1 MKLRLPLLLASL
13 LMAAMATASHADEF
27 TWTSTSASASWR
39 EASNWNPA
47 EAPGLNYS
55 RYDTVVFNNTLLSAA
70 TTITLSG
77 SVYLNQLVST
87 VDDRKTLTLTG
98 SGTRIYFGKE
108 TPGMSLNGNMTLNL
122 NVPVSTDQDFT
133 IISKRSNVIFNG
145 TYSNLYHNLNVDA
158 DAGTRVEMRGEAS
171 YINTLTKDSAGT
183 LVLAADNRYIQQVH
197 VREGALHLGSDK
209 SLGGAVL
216 VLGDNQLRNQ
226 VVSLQALTKDLVLTN
241 DFSWLNTNL
250 NITGQ
255 HAITFAPRN
264 QVTIDLNGDRSIDTE
279 LNTSLVF
286 GATVATAGTGG
297 FTKSGLGR
305 FEIQGTGHM
314 FSSFSIRDGVVA
326 VTARGA
332 DYVLGGPAENGE
344 ALPLGVGTL
353 SIIGENSRLELSPDT
368 GTAVYVRGG
377 ISLDRGGVVELVNR
391 ASVHLEEGAEL
402 DGGTAGSTPTLFI
415 LRGDV
420 YFDGGTASHL
430 PNVQF
435 GSAATLYGSGLQGS
449 FGELTF
455 GFQELSGDSVTLDS
469 SLGGLLAR
477 KAVISDHSRLVLGA
491 DSQMGGEPALVL
503 GKTSTLDTRG
513 FSSSFS
519 DLSWT
524 SSTVWGDRSTIVLSN
539 GAATGGGILHVT
551 GNSLSGGA
559 GHLMLEGWQD
569 GHDQILFNH
578 DVSGESWFSRVH
590 FLGYNDEMG
599 MEVTARGDAF
609 ELRPVSVNTGGI
621 YTWTGQAYLGE
632 GISKS
637 TNTNALF
644 GGNWDANRAP
654 SGAGAEMVFANLD
667 PHLRGKGIKLNSPSG
682 QFVVGKMTIAD
693 DVTGPFSLSGNDVL
707 VFDNGGSRAELYM
720 GSQNNTYSISN
731 KILIGEHGLKFIGR
745 NGKMQIFGAL
755 QGNGDLVITGESG
768 VLELRKKDNTDY
780 HGNVILESGTLMMT
794 DNGVLGTG
802 SLIING
808 GALGRNGNSAE
819 LRNQLVINND
829 FRLAEG
835 MVAFRASGDAA
846 RDAVNLSRIF
856 TISGSG
862 SLYFREGRDLRG
874 EGGLV
879 LGPPTGGVVS
889 IYNFSSN
896 SDFSGGL
903 TLNGNT
909 LYTADATGTDGQGL
923 NYMVFGERQQDANY
937 AGTGNITFAGSG
949 NFYIRGGEQTI
960 MDFRNGVTISANPG
974 SGGTLWLQ
982 GKSQEIRLTDV
993 NFGGGLTINS
1003 YGRQILKIG
1012 QVGFLNSGSSTLIL
1026 SMDRHDS
1033 GSVEGDVHIRSL
1045 DGGETSLEGL
1055 SRLMVNGVGYTATLE
1070 NTISR
1075 VTASKVSLSSG
1086 RLALTRDNQIRGL
1099 RAGEYATLDLYGGS
1113 IISSQGVS
1121 NAFSILTVNGATT
1134 MELGNGGELT
1144 FNKIGYWGTSS
1155 GLPYLVNIENT
1166 SGTWNTPDSPNV
1178 SSEHVWFL
1186 TANALTTDQLN
1197 QVAFTGYTRGAE
1209 LYYHEDLKK
1218 WELLPNGDAAFEWTG
1233 GGGADSRSW
1242 SFTANWFGGKVP
1254 ASRGNIAIFRDQDAD
1269 LDQKT
1274 ILLTEDITLSQIN
1287 FEGAKSTSFS
1297 IDSSSDGQREV
1308 LTWEGQGDAPAKI
1321 FMAGAMSPDLR
1332 ADMAIGPNGLLVSHS
1347 AYNQTLV
1354 LSGRIGNM
1362 ADGSS
1367 GALILEG
1374 SASRGSLNTF
1384 SLQGDNTFTGG
1395 VVQRGGRLEI
1405 THDHALGAGAYTV
1418 DGEGRFGGKDLTGYT
1433 IRTVGNDLHLKATNG
1448 NDGKSWILIGNIT
1461 FNDADASDVDG
1472 FLYGPRQ
1479 TVSADFGA
1487 ALTFGENYTVA
1498 DAAGNGPSM
1507 LEFKTTSTTSLTG
1520 VFLGQN
1526 TFSGGVAGTGGGT
1539 VTLKVGSSSIL
1550 NDPAHPEAGIK
1561 SGPLG
1566 TGTIFF
1572 GNGRYHR
1579 LGVYSPDDRTAVH
1592 YVLHN
1597 NIELGT
1603 SDELRFM
1610 GGKGSLTLDSAASL
1624 DFGSTDRLLYTG
1636 QYSAGGQ
1643 YPTMLVINS
1652 RVDASQAVV
1661 KVRGTEFV
1669 RFSNPDNVFKDF
1681 NIGVK
1686 EYDYNSVEGRVSL
1699 GADNVLGDQSI
1710 GVYAWTSATA
1720 ASQSC
1725 LQAYSGEA
1733 GQSVR
1738 TLGNLFRFNAGLIF
1752 SSQIEEGG
1760 IAGGKL
1766 LGGVVTLNLNGSGTS
1781 DLNAGLSYNQRKFTI
1796 NSTET
1801 GWNSKVF
1808 NSVIVSFSETHDLSN
1823 GGILADGNATN
1834 DKAWLAGQGGE
1845 LELLGTKTFA
1855 GFTDDGSG
1863 SRFLG
1868 TGYDPDSSHYA
1879 LVVGNYGLVT
1889 TTLGDK
1895 DMVIGAAADGSR
1907 VTPFGQGEIL
1917 LDGASGLLLVRT
1929 GSQKKNVYLEDGLF
1943 EMARGTFE
1951 ITGGGSLLLGRKG
1964 DGTAFDQTLAGR
1976 NGQAGQGLISAS
1988 GGSRIIVDSGDRD
2001 VTLRAYMGG
2010 DVTLLSGTLNLA
2022 MEKALGAV
2030 TDMTFNGGTLALN
2043 RMSQSLGTGSTLSL
2057 GSSSMSTLDFGGM
2070 AGSGNVVM
2078 EAGRLGAWDE
2088 NGTLVI
2094 KGWKGNIAGGG
2105 RSQLLLSGYGADSPK
2120 YIGNISFEGYSTG
2133 ARIVWVDGHYEILP
2147 YAATYVWTGTRGSS
2161 WDDQGDWKDG
2171 QVPNIINA
2179 SVTFG
2184 NEALDSSTVAV
2195 LTADRTVGDLKFS
2208 GTRNQHFEI
2217 KGAAGGITLVL
2228 AQTPESGF
2236 DVGIEMTGNSDALIS
2251 TNIRLDSHL
2260 KISNE
2265 EGADLEING
2274 TVFHDSDSTYRISKN
2289 GAGILTLS
2297 GNSTFSGGFVL
2308 NEGTL
2313 RINQDERLTNQSV
2326 SSGAV
2331 GTGVLTLRGGALEAW
2346 GRDRTISNEIV
2357 MSGNVAIDGTHSL
2370 LLDHRGG
2377 NSSRIDGDVVITVAS
2392 SASLIIGDGHYF
2404 SCDGN
2409 ITKGGLGLLEWR
2421 STLDNTLSRGVRLN
2435 SGTLVLSADNNYSGG
2450 TEMAGG
2456 ILAISRNSS
2465 LGSAGS
2471 AIEVLGDSTLRID
2484 RNLTGVMNNFS
2495 LSAGTALT
2503 VQTADGGSSA
2513 TDAVLAGV
2521 MSGEGMLVKT
2531 GGGSLILTG
2540 RNSFTGAAEVREGI
2554 LQAGN
2559 GGTGAGFTA
2568 DASLAEGTQFV
2579 FNHSDRMDY
2588 AGSVSGQGSLVKRG
2602 TGRLVL
2608 SGSSAFTGGSI
2619 LEGGTLTVAHDQA
2632 LGDGAL
2638 AMNDGTVLD
2647 YGQGIALGNAVSIN
2661 GSGLLNVDEGKTAVQ
2676 QGNVSGG
2683 NLEKTGAGTLVLTGE
2698 NTYSGTTSVNGG
2710 TLQVGDGGRSGS
2722 ILSMADPSLSLTVAS
2737 GAALAFNRSDDI
2749 HYQGTVEGEGS
2760 LIQRGAGTLLITS
2773 AQEYTGG
2780 STVENGTLK
2789 ITGEGVLNGSVL
2801 INGGAVFHIGS
2812 QDAPYTLANDILG
2825 EGALLIDL
2833 SEDRRP
2839 ENGGPLQFSF
2849 GSRAADLGKA
2859 FTGTV
2864 EMRNTAYVIDEQTEL
2879 FMNGDSVSHLKTAAG
2894 SVGSLQAI
2902 AQADPPLRART
2913 LQGSVNFAGGEMNWT
2928 LDADNEASAWLK
2940 AGSIALTGNTDF
2952 NLNLSEHAVY
2962 DGGRLSFFDGTG
2974 TVLLAESGTAVTG
2987 TGLWTLSG
2995 VRLGG
3000 KDQMDLQAVRQ
3011 GIVQGGAEIA
3021 RGVTS
3026 WTAGTE
3032 DGTRLVAYRELS
3044 RVEIYDG
3051 RTLSVVLNA
3060 DDASH
3065 ELDVALTDYTGES
3078 LLADGNNPGHAD
3090 RVGSGHVSFRDAA
3103 GDRGILL
3110 SGMNSYTGTTTIET
3124 GTRLALGSDSALGG
3138 AGRHTSL
3145 LIADSGNAVLDLNGH
3160 TAYAGGV
3167 RVGHGGSIFLGT
3179 GNGGEGA
3186 LTIGANTADGAPSV
3200 TGGGSIAGDGALAG
3214 TGALYLN
3221 LGTLTISGANDSVQ
3235 AETSVGRDATLLLT
3249 HANALG
3255 KGSTAGTI
3263 AVEGLLQINADGTFD
3278 NMVAGSAAGTWEKL
3292 GTGRLVSGRDHTFA
3306 GTVSVADGTLALLG
3320 GNHFFRQVN
3329 LQDGAVLELGQD
3341 ASAGKALIS
3350 MEGRSGTIRAL
3361 NDLQWSNAISLGQ
3374 EQGILDTNGYTVTAG
3389 GTISGQ
3395 GALTITGDGTLN
3407 IRRENTYAGGTV
3419 ITSGGALRRA
3429 SGTRVV
3435 LGEGGERGLGAGL
3448 VTLAGGS
3455 LLELAFSDKTFY
3467 NSLAGDTA
3475 ETVLVSGRGV
3485 TLDTDNSAFAGTWEI
3500 TGAALASGT
3509 LRDGASPEHV
3519 LNNLGTGS
3527 SIFLNGGSLT
3537 LSGTNAEDADLLFAN
3552 KLSGSGVLH
3561 AVLGT
3566 QDSRFSFDTDHVL
3579 ASGNSFTGTLDMKN
3593 GTYVFSTAD
3602 ASGRGVLQHGT
3613 LELSSSGVGRG
3624 SAVIDGNYRIGGLT
3638 MNGGVLQVG
3647 ADAKG
3652 APAGTL
3658 TVDDLNVDGGGTVA
3672 MHIPQSIHITEAKGT
3687 LFDDNHDAAA
3697 YQHQLV
3703 RAEGTALPVHGAQ
3716 LSFTN
3721 EDGSVTG
3728 NPGIRQYVQ
3737 LTDSGSREV
3746 AEAVYDYI
3754 MTVKTDVA
3762 PNSGENGIYLGYGL
3776 SRINSYTEGTLYQLA
3791 NTAES
3796 SKMMGAQLT
3805 STARGEE
3812 AGAPSVGGGFEFHA
3826 FDDGEHGIIIA
3837 NAANNYTGKTL
3848 VSSGKVTYGAN
3859 NAFGNTSEL
3868 ELAAGTKVD
3877 MNGKTQTGDS
3887 HFIGRL
3893 TMTGAGAEL
3902 LMNGGQLEV
3911 RGSAALSGSTV
3922 DLGNASGRLVL
3933 TGGAVLDNDAL
3944 MNLQGGQA
3952 TLGGTATVDHGSS
3965 ILLEGGTL
3973 SIQGETSIANG
3984 SFLHLGE
3991 TDGGSLTLLGGGSL
4005 EGENALAGRGRITL
4019 GGDGTTTLV
4028 RGANGQLN
4036 AAVDIQAGNAA
4047 RLTDFKG
4054 LGTGTVRL
4062 DGELSITDAA
4072 SGDLSN
4078 TVTFGS
4084 EPGGVLNLVNSRGTQ
4099 SGTLQGESAAIRL
4112 TNSEWTLAGDNSQL
4126 GASSSFTI
4134 DASSRLTAAGS
4145 GTLGQAAVG
4154 IGGVLE
4160 LDASEGTEWLLSNR
4174 LSDDGTDAGE
4184 LIKKGGGT
4192 VVLNAENGRTGST
4205 SIEAGEIRLEH
4216 VLGAG
4221 TGQIA
4226 VETASGVL
4234 TLGEKATGEF
4244 VNRLVDNGTVNV
4256 AGSSLV
4262 LSGDISGTGKV
4273 NVLSGADVLLSG
4285 DNSGFDGENGAQ
4297 WNVEAGAAVSITRA
4311 ANLGESADVL
4321 LNGAL
4326 TLHSDIPAE
4335 GDVYIWHN
4343 ALAGS
4348 GNLAINL
4355 SSEAEE
4361 FAFGKSH
4368 AADTGRN
4375 FTGTVTLGTAT
4386 FRLDGPDSG
4395 NVQALARATLELAD
4409 GSHAVVVQGSGQ
4421 NALGGLALRGGEL
4434 DFSCVQHTGGHPGL
4448 SADHVS
4454 LVASN
4459 GTLTAAGGRVKVN
4472 AGLLTGIDTTVDTM
4486 ANLLTH
4492 EDPSMAFDPDGRQL
4506 AAIKLVE
4513 TAAGHAQGGT
4523 ASLEVVDSDSGSA
4536 MPMDATEQTVSLR
4549 HGDEVVATG
4558 HYNYGISLGAERDG
4572 LYVGYILTQVDIQDG
4587 KTLVLDNENATGAAA
4602 DLSAHL
4608 AGAGHLTVH
4617 ASGNI
4622 NKVISLSH
4630 SGNTFT
4636 GITTVT
4642 DGTTLRAETATDHI
4656 IGESRQLVLGNGS
4669 TFDMNGTNQNVNS
4682 LTGAGQVLFNGEGTL
4697 RLRNAADAD
4706 STYRGD
4712 LLGAGT
4718 MVKTGAGELTLQG
4731 GRILH
4736 EQGTTV
4742 EEGVLTMNGAS
4753 AHANKPLV
4761 TIKGD
4766 SRVNID
4772 GGNIGSSGET
4782 LFTADEATGELNV
4795 RNMTGYTVGRDGQRL
4810 LDARGSGSLKAVF
4823 SNVQDVRGDVHAAPE
4838 SAVSMRLADGTT
4850 LTGMI
4855 DPASLAVDGAS
4866 TWNMTADS
4874 TLTNLRNSGII
4885 DFMDS
4890 GADGFKTLTVTG
4902 NMDNDGDIPGSFR
4915 MNVSL
4920 AAMKTDMIKVGGS
4933 VSGSYHIIIKR
4944 DALTDLT
4951 DARTFS
4957 LKLVDV
4963 DGTNTGTADGETSF
4977 HGSTDVRMRKAVVQ
4991 AGDAEGNHKEDW
5003 FLVYDYS
5010 KDPSGEVNDTGKS
5023 ILGISD
5029 ISLLWFTQTD
5039 TLTRR
5044 MGELRMNGPLSG
5056 KWVDNFWI
5064 RSYGSRYNVGSGATG
5079 SSYRDYVYGSDIGVD
5094 RGWQLDP
5101 HNRLYTGLFAGYGG
5115 ARKDFRAPGAKGDT
5129 DSFYFGGYGTWINR
5143 HGYYVDLVIKA
5154 QHLYQDFRAYDESFN
5169 RTSGNYT
5176 QWAVGS
5182 SIEAGKMFKFRNDWF
5197 IEPQLQL
5204 NYFHGEGAAYCT
5216 TGANP
5221 FQARLSGTD
5230 VLNFRYGVNVGRTF
5244 SVGEHGVLQPYLT
5257 AEGIHQTSSGGRVH
5271 TGDGQWRPN
5280 MDGSVFRCGA
5290 GLIWQMDAR
5299 NQLHSS
5305 YDAAFGKKY
5314 TMPWGLNLGY
5324 RYQF

>member
-13 LMAAMATASHADEF
+13 LMAAMATVSRADEF
-27 TWTSTSASASWR
+27 TWSSTSSNASWG
-39 EASNWNPA
+39 EAANWNPA
-47 EAPGLNYS
+47 KVPGLNYS
-55 RYDTVVFNNTLLSAA
+55 QYDSVIFNNMLPSAA
-70 TTITLSG
+70 TSITLSG
-77 SVYLNQLVST
+77 SVSLSQLIST
-87 VDDRKTLTLTG
+87 VDDQKTLTLTG
-98 SGTRIYFGKE
+98 SGATIYFGQE
-108 TPGMSLNGNMTLNL
+108 NPGMSLNGNMTLNL
-122 NVPVSTDQDFT
+122 NVPVSTYQDFT
-133 IISKRSNVIFNG
+133 IVSKRSNVIFNG
-145 TYSNLYHNLNVDA
+145 TYSGLSHNLNVDA
-158 DAGTRVEMRGEAS
+158 DAGTRVEMRGEALS
-171 YINTLTKDSAGT
+171 INTLTKDGAGT

-197 VREGALHLGSDK
+197 LHEGSLHLGSDK
-209 SLGGAVL
+209 SLGGAAL
-216 VLGDNQLRNQ
+216 VLGDNDFRNQ

-255 HAITFAPRN
+255 HAITLAPRN
-264 QVTIDLNGDRSIDTE
+264 QVTIDLNGDRNIDTE

-286 GATVATAGTGG
+286 GSTVATSGTGG
-297 FTKSGLGR
+297 FIKSGLGR
-305 FEIQGTGHM
+305 FEIQGTSHA
-314 FSSFSIRDGVVA
+314 FSSFSVRDGVAA

-344 ALPLGVGTL
+344 ALPLGTGTL
-353 SIIGENSRLELSPDT
+353 SIIGENSRLELSPDA
-368 GTAVYVRGG
+368 GLAVYIRGG
-377 ISLDRGGVVELVNR
+377 VSLDRGGVFELMNR
-391 ASVHLEEGAEL
+391 ASVHLEEGTEL
-402 DGGTAGSTPTLFI
+402 DGGTAGITPTLFI

-435 GSAATLYGSGLQGS
+435 GSSATLYGSGLQGS
-449 FGELTF
+449 FGKLTF
-455 GFQELSGDSVTLDS
+455 GFQELSGDTVTLDS
-469 SLGGLLAR
+469 SLGGLFAG
-477 KAVISDHSRLVLGA
+477 KASISDRSKLILGA
-491 DSQMGGEPALVL
+491 DGQVGGEPSLSL
-503 GKTSTLDTRG
+503 GTTSTLDTRG
-513 FSSSFS
+513 FSASFS

-524 SSTVWGDRSTIVLSN
+524 SSTVWADRSTIVLSN
-539 GAATGGGILHVT
+539 GTGSGGGILHFT

-559 GHLMLEGWQD
+559 GHLVLEGWQD

-590 FLGYNDEMG
+590 FLGYNDEMAL
-599 MEVTARGDAF
+599 EVVARGDAY
-609 ELRPVSVNTGGI
+609 ELCPSSLDTEGV

-637 TNTNALF
+637 TNTNAVF

-667 PHLRGKGIKLNSPSG
+667 PYLRGKSIKLNSPSG
-682 QFVVGKMTIAD
+682 QFVVGRMTIAD
-693 DVTGPFSLSGNDVL
+693 DVTGSFSLSGNDVL
-707 VFDNGGSRAELYM
+707 VFDNNGSQAELYM
-720 GSQNNTYSISN
+720 GTQNNAYSISN
-731 KILIGEHGLKFIGR
+731 NILIGENGLKFIGK
-745 NGKMQIFGAL
+745 NGKMQVFGAL

-768 VLELRKKDNTDY
+768 ILELRKKDNTDY
-780 HGNVILESGTLMMT
+780 HGNVILESGTLMLT

-802 SLIING
+802 SLIIEG
-808 GALGRNGNSAE
+808 GALGRNGNSSE
-819 LRNQLVINND
+819 LRNRLVINND
-829 FRLAEG
+829 FRLAQG
-835 MVAFRASGDAA
+835 TVTFISSGDSA
-846 RDAVNLSRIF
+846 RDAVHLSRVL

-862 SLYFREGRDLRG
+862 SLYFKEGRDLQG

-889 IYNFSSN
+889 IYNFSN
-896 SDFSGGL
+896 NNNFSGGL
-903 TLNGNT
+903 TLHGNT
-909 LYTADATGTDGQGL
+909 LYSADATGTDGL
-923 NYMVFGERQQDANY
+923 NYMVFGERQDNANY
-937 AGTGNITFAGSG
+937 AGTGDITFASSG

-960 MDFRNGVTISANPG
+960 VDFRNGVTVSGN
-974 SGGTLWLQ
+974 GGTVWLQ
-982 GKSQEIRLTDV
+982 GKSQEVRLSDV
-993 NFGGGLTINS
+993 NFGGSMTINS
-1003 YGRQILKIG
+1003 YGRQVLKIG
-1012 QVGFLNSGSSTLIL
+1012 QVDFLNSGSSTLIL

-1033 GSVEGDVHIRSL
+1033 GSVAGNVSVRSLNGGEVSL
-1045 DGGETSLEGL
+1045 DGLL
-1055 SRLMVNGVGYTATLE
+1055 RLMINGIGYTSTLE
-1070 NTISR
+1070 DSINHVS
-1075 VTASKVSLSSG
+1075 ASNVRLSSG
-1086 RLALTRDNQIRGL
+1086 RLALTRSNQIQGL

-1121 NAFSILTVNGATT
+1121 NTFSTLTINGAAT
-1134 MELGNGGELT
+1134 MELGSGGELT
-1144 FNKIGYWGTSS
+1144 FSKVGSWGTSS
-1155 GLPYLVNIENT
+1155 GLPYLLNIENT
-1166 SGTWNTPDSPNV
+1166 SGTWNTPGSPDV

-1186 TANALTTDQLN
+1186 TANALTADQLN

-1233 GGGADSRSW
+1233 GGGTDSRSW
-1242 SFTANWFGGKVP
+1242 SLTANWFGGKVP
-1254 ASRGNIAIFRDQDAD
+1254 VARGNIAIFRDQDAD

-1274 ILLTEDITLSQIN
+1274 ILLTDDVTLSQIN
-1287 FEGAKSTSFS
+1287 FEGAKSTNFS
-1297 IDSSSDGQREV
+1297 IDSSSDSQREV
-1308 LTWEGQGDAPAKI
+1308 LTWEGLGNAPAKI
-1321 FMAGAMSPDLR
+1321 FMTGAMSPDIR
-1332 ADMAIGPNGLLVSHS
+1332 ADMVIGSNGLLVSHS

-1354 LSGRIGNM
+1354 LSGRIGNT

-1374 SASRGSLNTF
+1374 SASKGSLNTI

-1395 VVQRGGRLEI
+1395 VIQRGGRLEI
-1405 THDHALGAGAYTV
+1405 THDHALGTGSYTV
-1418 DGEGRFGGKDLTGYT
+1418 DGEGRFGGKDLVGNTT
-1433 IRTVGNDLHLKATNG
+1433 RTVGNDLHLKATNG
-1448 NDGKSWILIGNIT
+1448 DDGKSWILIGNIT

-1487 ALTFGENYTVA
+1487 TLTFGENYTVA
-1498 DAAGNGPSM
+1498 DADGNVPSM

-1526 TFSGGVAGTGGGT
+1526 TFSGGITGTGGGT

-1572 GNGRYHR
+1572 GNGRYHS
-1579 LGVYSPDDRTAVH
+1579 LGVYSPDATTAVH

-1597 NIELGT
+1597 DIELGT
-1603 SDELRFM
+1603 SEDLRFM
-1610 GGKGSLTLDSAASL
+1610 GGKGSLTLDSVHSL
-1624 DFGSTDRLLYTG
+1624 DFGSTDRTLYTG
-1636 QYSAGGQ
+1636 QYYAGGQ
-1643 YPTMLVINS
+1643 TPTMLIINS
-1652 RVDASQAVV
+1652 RVDASQAAVA
-1661 KVRGTEFV
+1661 VRGTEFV

-1681 NIGVK
+1681 SIGVK
-1686 EYDYNSVEGRVSL
+1686 EYDYNSLEGRVSL
-1699 GADNVLGDQSI
+1699 GADNVLGDQAI

-1720 ASQSC
+1720 ASQSY
-1725 LQAYSGEA
+1725 LEAYSGEA
-1733 GQSVR
+1733 GRSVR
-1738 TLGNLFRFNAGLIF
+1738 TLGNLFRFHAGLIF
-1752 SSQIEEGG
+1752 SSLVEEGG
-1760 IAGGKL
+1760 LPGGTQP
-1766 LGGVVTLNLNGSGTS
+1766 GGTVTLNLNGTGAS
-1781 DLNAGLSYNQRKFTI
+1781 DLNDGLSYNQRKFTV

-1801 GWNSKVF
+1801 GWNSRIY
-1808 NSVIVSFSETHDLSN
+1808 NSVIVSFAETHDLTN

-1834 DKAWLAGQGGE
+1834 YKAWQDGRGGE
-1845 LELLGTKTFA
+1845 LELLGTKTFS
-1855 GFTDDGSG
+1855 GYTDDGHG

-1879 LVVGNYGLVT
+1879 LVIGNYGLVT

-1895 DMVIGAAADGSR
+1895 DMVIGAMADDNR
-1907 VTPFGQGEIL
+1907 ITPFGQGEIL
-1917 LDGASGLLLVRT
+1917 LDGLNGLLLVRT
-1929 GSQKKNVYLEDGLF
+1929 GDQKKNVYLEDGLF
-1943 EMARGTFE
+1943 EMARGTFDV
-1951 ITGGGSLLLGRKG
+1951 TGGGSLLLGRKG

-1976 NGQAGQGLISAS
+1976 NGQAGQGMISAS
-1988 GGSRIIVDSGDRD
+1988 GGSRIVVDAGDRN

-2010 DVTLLSGTLNLA
+2010 DVTLLSGTLDLA
-2022 MEKALGAV
+2022 LEKALGSV

-2057 GSSSMSTLDFGGM
+2057 GSSSMSTLDFGGT
-2070 AGSGNVVM
+2070 AASGNVVM
-2078 EAGRLGAWDE
+2078 EAGRLGDWDE
-2088 NGTLVI
+2088 NGTLII

-2105 RSQLLLSGYGADSPK
+2105 RSQLLLTGYGADSPK

-2147 YAATYVWTGTRGSS
+2147 YAATYVWTGSRGSS

-2208 GTRNQHFEI
+2208 GTRNQQFEI
-2217 KGAAGGITLVL
+2217 RGSAGGITLVL

-2236 DVGIEMTGNSDALIS
+2236 DAGIEMTGNSDALIS

-2265 EGADLEING
+2265 EGADLEISG
-2274 TVFHDSDSTYRISKN
+2274 TVFHNSDSTYRISKN
-2289 GAGILTLS
+2289 GGGVLTLS

-2346 GRDRTISNEIV
+2346 RQDRTLSNEVV
-2357 MSGNVAIDGTHSL
+2357 MSGNVAIDGSHSL

-2392 SASLIIGDGHYF
+2392 SASLIIGDGHHF

-2465 LGSAGS
+2465 LGNAGS

-2484 RNLTGVMNNFS
+2484 RSLTGVMNNFS

-2503 VQTADGGSSA
+2503 VQTADSGSSA
-2513 TDAVLAGV
+2513 TDAVLAGA

-2540 RNSFTGAAEVREGI
+2540 RNSFTGGAEVREGV
-2554 LQAGN
+2554 LQLGN
-2559 GGTGAGFTA
+2559 GGAGAGFSA
-2568 DASLAEGTQFV
+2568 DASLAAGTQFV

-2588 AGSVSGQGSLVKRG
+2588 AGSVSGRGTLVKRG

-2632 LGDGAL
+2632 LGDGVL
-2638 AMNDGTVLD
+2638 TMNDGTVLD
-2647 YGQGIALGNAVSIN
+2647 YGQGIVLGNAVSIN

-2676 QGNVSGG
+2676 QGIISGG
-2683 NLEKTGAGTLVLTGE
+2683 DVEKTGAGTLVLAGE
-2698 NTYSGTTSVNGG
+2698 NTYRGATSVQGG
-2710 TLQVGDGGRSGS
+2710 TLQLGDGGRTGS

-2749 HYQGTVEGEGS
+2749 HYQGTVEGEGR
-2760 LIQRGAGTLLITS
+2760 LIQRGDGTLLVTG
-2773 AQEYTGG
+2773 AQGYTGG
-2780 STVENGTLK
+2780 SVVENGILK
-2789 ITGEGVLNGSVL
+2789 ITGEGALNGSVL

-2812 QDAPYTLANDILG
+2812 QDAPYTLVNDILG
-2825 EGALLIDL
+2825 EGTLVIDL
-2833 SEDRRP
+2833 SENRRK

-2849 GSRAADLGKA
+2849 GSRAADLGKD

-2894 SVGSLQAI
+2894 SVGSLQAVTREEP
-2902 AQADPPLRART
+2902 ALRART
-2913 LQGSVNFAGGEMNWT
+2913 VQGTVNFSGGEMNWA
-2928 LDADNEASAWLK
+2928 LDADNEAAAWLK
-2940 AGSIALTGNTDF
+2940 AGSITLTENTDF

-2987 TGLWTLSG
+2987 GDLWTLSG

-3000 KDQMDLQAVRQ
+3000 KAQTNLQAVRQ
-3011 GIVQGGAEIA
+3011 GIVQGGAEVA

-3026 WTAGTE
+3026 WSAGTE

-3044 RVEIYDG
+3044 RVEIYNG
-3051 RTLSVVLNA
+3051 STLSVVLDT
-3060 DDASH
+3060 DDISR
-3065 ELDVALTDYTGES
+3065 ELDVALGDYTLES
-3078 LLADGNNPGHAD
+3078 LLADGNDPALEN
-3090 RVGSGHVSFRDAA
+3090 RTGSGHVSFRDAV

-3110 SGMNSYTGTTTIET
+3110 SGTNSYTGTTTIED
-3124 GTRLALGSDSALGG
+3124 GTRLVLGSDSALGG

-3145 LIADSGNAVLDLNGH
+3145 LIADSENAVLDLNGH
-3160 TAYAGGV
+3160 AAYTGGV
-3167 RVGHGGSIFLGT
+3167 SVGHGGGIFLGT
-3179 GNGGEGA
+3179 GNGGEGV
-3186 LTIGANTADGAPSV
+3186 LTIGANTEDGAPSV
-3200 TGGGSIAGDGALAG
+3200 AGGGTISGDGALAG
-3214 TGALYLN
+3214 AGSLHLN
-3221 LGTLTISGANDSVQ
+3221 LGMLTISGANNSVQ
-3235 AETSVGRDATLLLT
+3235 AETEVGRDATLLLI

-3255 KGSTAGTI
+3255 KGDSAGSI
-3263 AVEGLLQINADGTFD
+3263 AVEGLLQINADGTLD

-3320 GNHFFRQVN
+3320 SNHFFRQVN
-3329 LQDGAVLELGQD
+3329 LQDGAVLELGQS
-3341 ASAGKALIS
+3341 ASAGNALIS

-3374 EQGILDTNGYTVTAG
+3374 ERGILDTNGCAVTAG

-3395 GALTITGDGTLN
+3395 GILAVTGGGTLN
-3407 IRRENTYAGGTV
+3407 IHSQNTYAGGTV
-3419 ITSGGALRRA
+3419 ITGGGALRRA

-3435 LGEGGERGLGAGL
+3435 LGEGGDRGLGSGL
-3448 VTLAGGS
+3448 VTLADGS
-3455 LLELAFSDKTFY
+3455 LLELAFSDKTFF
-3467 NSLAGDTA
+3467 NRLAGTAA

-3485 TLDTDNSAFAGTWEI
+3485 TLDADNSAFAGTWEI
-3500 TGAALASGT
+3500 TGGALASGT
-3509 LRDGASPEHV
+3509 LRNAASPDHV

-3527 SIFLNGGSLT
+3527 SIFLNGGELT
-3537 LSGTNAEDADLLFAN
+3537 LSGTNAEDEDLLFAN
-3552 KLSGSGVLH
+3552 KLYGNGILH

-3566 QDSRFSFDTDHVL
+3566 QDSRFSFDTDRGP
-3579 ASGNSFTGTLDMKN
+3579 AENSFTGTLDMKN
-3593 GTYVFSTAD
+3593 GTYAFSTAD
-3602 ASGRGVLQHGT
+3602 ASGQGVLQHGT
-3613 LELSSSGVGRG
+3613 LELSTSGSGRG
-3624 SAVIDGNYRIGGLT
+3624 STVIDGNYRIGGLT
-3638 MNGGVLQVG
+3638 MNGGVLKVG
-3647 ADAKG
+3647 TDAKG
-3652 APAGTL
+3652 APAGML

-3672 MHIPQSIHITEAKGT
+3672 MRIPQSIHVTDAKGT
-3687 LFDDNHDAAA
+3687 LFDDNHDAEA
-3697 YQHQLV
+3697 YQQQVV

-3754 MTVKTDVA
+3754 MTVKTDA
-3762 PNSGENGIYLGYGL
+3762 TPDSGENGIYLGYGL
-3776 SRINSYTEGTLYQLA
+3776 SRINSYTAGTLYQLA

-3796 SKMMGAQLT
+3796 SNVMGAQLT

-3887 HFIGRL
+3887 HFIGGL

-3933 TGGAVLDNDAL
+3933 TGAAVLDNDAL

-3952 TLGGTATVDHGSS
+3952 TVGGTATVDHGSG
-3965 ILLEGGTL
+3965 ILLEGGAL
-3973 SIQGETSIANG
+3973 AIAGEMTVANG
-3984 SFLHLGE
+3984 SFLHLGG
-3991 TDGGSLTLLGGGSL
+3991 TAGGSLTLLGGGSL
-4005 EGENALAGRGRITL
+4005 EGENVLAGQGRITL
-4019 GGDGTTTLV
+4019 GGDGTTTVV

-4054 LGTGTVRL
+4054 LGTGAIRL
-4062 DGELSITDAA
+4062 DGELSITAAA

-4084 EPGGVLNLVNSRGTQ
+4084 EPGGILNLVNSRGTQ
-4099 SGTLQGESAAIRL
+4099 SGTLQGERAAIRL
-4112 TNSEWTLAGDNSQL
+4112 TNSEWTLAGDNSRL
-4126 GASSSFTI
+4126 GTGSSFTI

-4145 GTLGQAAVG
+4145 GTLGQATVS

-4160 LDASEGTEWLLSNR
+4160 LDATEGAEWNLSNR
-4174 LSDDGTDAGE
+4174 LTDNGTDAGE
-4184 LIKKGGGT
+4184 LVKKGEGT
-4192 VVLNAENGRTGST
+4192 VVLNVENNRTGST

-4216 VLGAG
+4216 VRGAG
-4221 TGQIA
+4221 TGQISM
-4226 VETASGVL
+4226 ETASGVL

-4244 VNRLVDNGTVNV
+4244 VNRIANGGTVNV
-4256 AGSSLV
+4256 AGSSLI
-4262 LSGDISGTGKV
+4262 LSGDISGTGRV

-4285 DNSGFDGENGAQ
+4285 DNSGFDGENGAL

-4311 ANLGESADVL
+4311 ANLGVSAGVV
-4321 LNGAL
+4321 LNGTL
-4326 TLHSDIPAE
+4326 TLHSAVPAE
-4335 GDVYIWHN
+4335 GNVYLWHN

-4348 GNLAINL
+4348 GNLAVNL

-4361 FAFGKSH
+4361 FVFGESH

-4375 FTGTVTLGTAT
+4375 FTGTVTMGTAT
-4386 FRLDGPDSG
+4386 FKLDGQDSS
-4395 NVQALARATLELAD
+4395 NVQSLAGATLELAA
-4409 GSHAVVVQGSGQ
+4409 GSHAVVGQGRGQ

-4434 DFSCVQHTGGHPGL
+4434 DFSCVQHTGAHPGL
-4448 SADHVS
+4448 SADHIS
-4454 LVASN
+4454 LVPSN
-4459 GTLTAAGGRVKVN
+4459 GTLTVAGGTVKVD
-4472 AGLLTGIDTTVDTM
+4472 ACLLTGIDTTVPTT

-4492 EDPSMAFDPDGRQL
+4492 EDPSMAFDPDGREL
-4506 AAIKLVE
+4506 APVKLVE
-4513 TAAGHAQGGT
+4513 TAAGHAQGGS
-4523 ASLEVVDSDSGSA
+4523 ASLEVVDSDSGA
-4536 MPMDATEQTVSLR
+4536 VMPMDATEQMVSVR

-4558 HYNYGISLGAERDG
+4558 HYNYGISLGADRDG

-4587 KTLVLDNENATGAAA
+4587 KTLVLDNEDATGAAA
-4602 DLSAHL
+4602 DLSAHI
-4608 AGAGHLTVH
+4608 AGTGHLTVH
-4617 ASGNI
+4617 ASGN
-4622 NKVISLSH
+4622 NHKVVSLSH

-4656 IGESRQLVLGNGS
+4656 IGESRQLVLGHGS

-4682 LTGAGQVLFNGEGTL
+4682 LTGGEQVLFNGEGTL

-4712 LLGAGT
+4712 LLGAGI

-4782 LFTADEATGELNV
+4782 LFSAEEATGELHV
-4795 RNMTGYTVGRDGQRL
+4795 RNMTGYTVGRDGQLL
-4810 LDARGSGSLKAVF
+4810 LDARGNGSLNAVF
-4823 SNVQDVRGDVHAAPE
+4823 SNVKDVRGDVHAAPE
-4838 SAVSMRLADGTT
+4838 SAVSMRLADGTA

-4855 DPASLAVDGAS
+4855 DPASLAVDGTS

-4874 TLTNLRNSGII
+4874 TLTNLRNSGVI
-4885 DFMDS
+4885 DFMD
-4890 GADGFKTLTVTG
+4890 GDGFKTLTITG

-4920 AAMKTDMIKVGGS
+4920 ASMKTDMIKVGGS

-4963 DGTNTGTADGETSF
+4963 DGTNTGTADGEASF

-5010 KDPSGEVNDTGKS
+5010 KDPSGDVNDTGKS

-5044 MGELRMNGPLSG
+5044 MGDLRMNGPLSG
-5056 KWVDNFWI
+5056 NWVDNFWI

-5143 HGYYVDLVIKA
+5143 HGYYVDLVVKA
-5154 QHLYQDFRAYDESFN
+5154 QHLYHDFRAYDESFN
-5169 RTSGNYT
+5169 RTSGDYT
-5176 QWAVGS
+5176 QWAAGS
-5182 SIEAGKMFKFRNDWF
+5182 SIEVGKMFRFKNDWF

-5204 NYFHGEGAAYCT
+5204 NYFHGEGAGYCT

-5221 FQARLSGTD
+5221 FQTSLSGTD
-5230 VLNFRYGVNVGRTF
+5230 VLNFRYGVNLGRTF
-5244 SVGEHGVLQPYLT
+5244 SVGEHGVLQPYVT
-5257 AEGIHQTSSGGRVH
+5257 AEGIQQTSSGGRIN

-5290 GLIWQMDAR
+5290 GVIWQMDAR
-5299 NQLHSS
+5299 NQLHFS

-5314 TMPWGLNLGY
+5314 TMPWGINLGY

>member
-1 MKLRLPLLLASL
+1 MKLRLPLFLASL
-13 LMAAMATASHADEF
+13 LMAAMAADSHADEF
-27 TWTSTSASASWR
+27 IWTSSSSSASWR
-39 EASNWNPA
+39 EAANWNPA

-55 RYDTVVFNNTLLSAA
+55 RYDSVVFNNSLPSSA

-77 SVYLNQLVST
+77 SIYLNRLIST
-87 VDDRKTLTLTG
+87 ADDQKTLTLTG
-98 SGTRIYFGKE
+98 SGAKVYFGAE
-108 TPGMSLNGNMTLNL
+108 NMGMSLNGNMTLNL
-122 NVPVSTDQDFT
+122 NIPVSTNQDFT
-133 IISKRSNVIFNG
+133 IVSKRSNVIFNG
-145 TYSNLYHNLNVDA
+145 TYSNLYHDLNVDV

-171 YINTLTKDSAGT
+171 YINTLAKDGAGT
-183 LVLAADNRYIQQVH
+183 LVLAADNRYIQQIH
-197 VREGALHLGSDK
+197 VREGALQLGSDN
-209 SLGGAVL
+209 SLGGALL
-216 VLGDNQLRNQ
+216 VLGGNELRDQ
-226 VVSLQALTKDLVLTN
+226 VISLQSLTRDIVLTN

-255 HAITFAPRN
+255 HSITLAPRN
-264 QVTIDLNGDRSIDTE
+264 PVTIELNGDRSIDTE

-286 GATVATAGTGG
+286 GATVATSGTGG

-305 FEIQGTGHM
+305 FEIQGTGHA

-326 VTARGA
+326 VTAAGT
-332 DYVLGGPAENGE
+332 DYVLGGAARNGE
-344 ALPLGVGTL
+344 GLPLGTGPISVV
-353 SIIGENSRLELSPDT
+353 GENSRLQLSPDT
-368 GTAVYVRGG
+368 GSTVYIRGQV
-377 ISLDRGGVVELVNR
+377 SLDRGGVFELMNR
-391 ASVHLEEGAEL
+391 ASVRLEEGADL
-402 DGGTAGSTPTLFI
+402 DGGTAGSIPTLFI

-420 YFDGGTASHL
+420 YFDGGTASHF
-430 PNVQF
+430 PSAQF

-449 FGELTF
+449 FDELTF
-455 GFQELSGDSVTLDS
+455 GFQELSADTVTLDS
-469 SLGGLLAR
+469 SLSDLFAR
-477 KAVISDHSRLVLGA
+477 KVAISDHSRLVLGA
-491 DSQMGGEPALVL
+491 DSQMGGEPALTL
-503 GKTSTLDTRG
+503 GKISTLDTRG

-621 YTWTGQAYLGE
+621 YTWTGRAYLGE

-637 TNTNALF
+637 TNTNPFF

-667 PHLRGKGIKLNSPSG
+667 PHLRGKGIKLNSPAG

-693 DVTGPFSLSGNDVL
+693 DVAGPFSFSGNDVL

-731 KILIGEHGLKFIGR
+731 NILIREHGLKFIGR
-745 NGKMQIFGAL
+745 NGKMQIFGFL
-755 QGNGDLVITGESG
+755 QGSGDLVITGESG
-768 VLELRKKDNTDY
+768 VLELRRKDNTDY

-794 DNGVLGTG
+794 ENGVLGTG
-802 SLIING
+802 SLTING
-808 GALGRNGNSAE
+808 GALGCSGNSAQ

-829 FRLAEG
+829 FSLAQG
-835 MVAFRASGDAA
+835 TVTFIASDDPAKN
-846 RDAVNLSRIF
+846 AVNLSRMF
-856 TISGSG
+856 TISGKG

-874 EGGLV
+874 EGGLI

-889 IYNFSSN
+889 VYNFSNN

-937 AGTGNITFAGSG
+937 AGTGGITFAGSG

-960 MDFRNGVTISANPG
+960 MDFRNGVTISANSG

-993 NFGGGLTINS
+993 NFGGGLTIHS
-1003 YGRQILKIG
+1003 YGRQMLKIG
-1012 QVGFLNSGSSTLIL
+1012 QVDFLNSGSSTLIL

-1033 GSVEGDVHIRSL
+1033 GSVEGDVHVRSL

-1086 RLALTRDNQIRGL
+1086 RLALTRDNQIQGL
-1099 RAGEYATLDLYGGS
+1099 RTGEYATLDLSGGS

-1121 NAFSILTVNGATT
+1121 NMFSTLTINGATT
-1134 MELGNGGELT
+1134 MELGAGGELT

-1178 SSEHVWFL
+1178 SSEHIWLL

-1209 LYYHEDLKK
+1209 LYYHADLKK

-1233 GGGADSRSW
+1233 GGGADSQSW
-1242 SFTANWFGGKVP
+1242 ALNANWFGGKVP
-1254 ASRGNIAIFRDQDAD
+1254 DARGNIAIFRDQDAE

-1297 IDSSSDGQREV
+1297 IDSSSAAQREV

-1321 FMAGAMSPDLR
+1321 FMAGAMSPDIR
-1332 ADMAIGPNGLLVSHS
+1332 ADMVIGPNGLLVNHS

-1367 GALILEG
+1367 GTLILEG
-1374 SASRGSLNTF
+1374 SASKGSLNTI
-1384 SLQGDNTFTGG
+1384 SLRGDSTFTGG
-1395 VVQRGGRLEI
+1395 VIQRGGRLEI

-1418 DGEGRFGGKDLTGYT
+1418 EGEGRFGGKDLSGYT
-1433 IRTVGNDLHLKATNG
+1433 TRTVGNDLHLKATNG
-1448 NDGKSWILIGNIT
+1448 DDGKSWILIGNIT

-1487 ALTFGENYTVA
+1487 TLTFGKNYTVA
-1498 DAAGNGPSM
+1498 DADGNVPSM

-1526 TFSGGVAGTGGGT
+1526 TFSGGVTGTGGGT

-1572 GNGRYHR
+1572 GNGRYHS

-1636 QYSAGGQ
+1636 QYYAGGQ
-1643 YPTMLVINS
+1643 YPTTLVINS
-1652 RVDASQAVV
+1652 RVDASQAAVE
-1661 KVRGTEFV
+1661 VRGTEFI

-1686 EYDYNSVEGRVSL
+1686 EYDYNRLEGRVSL

-1710 GVYAWTSATA
+1710 GIYAWTSATE

-1752 SSQIEEGG
+1752 SSLIEEGG
-1760 IAGGKL
+1760 VAGGKL
-1766 LGGVVTLNLNGSGTS
+1766 LGGVVTLNLNGAGTS
-1781 DLNAGLSYNQRKFTI
+1781 DLNAGLSYHQRKFTV

-1801 GWNSKVF
+1801 DWNSKVY

-1834 DKAWLAGQGGE
+1834 YKAWPAGQGGE

-1889 TTLGDK
+1889 TTLEDK

-1907 VTPFGQGEIL
+1907 ITPFGQGEIL
-1917 LDGASGLLLVRT
+1917 LDGANGLLLVRT

-1951 ITGGGSLLLGRKG
+1951 VTGGGSLLLGRKG

-1976 NGQAGQGLISAS
+1976 NGQAGQGIISAS
-1988 GGSRIIVDSGDRD
+1988 GGSRIIIDSGDRD

-2010 DVTLLSGTLNLA
+2010 NVTLLSGTLNLA
-2022 MEKALGAV
+2022 MEKALGSV

-2105 RSQLLLSGYGADSPK
+2105 RSQLLLTGYGTDGPK

-2195 LTADRTVGDLKFS
+2195 LTADRTAGDLKFS
-2208 GTRNQHFEI
+2208 GTRNQQFEI

-2236 DVGIEMTGNSDALIS
+2236 DAGIEMTGNSDALIS

-2265 EGADLEING
+2265 EETDLEING
-2274 TVFHDSDSTYRISKN
+2274 TIFHDSDSTYRISKN
-2289 GAGILTLS
+2289 GAGTLTLS
-2297 GNSTFSGGFVL
+2297 GRSTFSGGFVL

-2313 RINQDERLTNQSV
+2313 RINQDERLTNHSV

-2331 GTGVLTLRGGALEAW
+2331 GTGTLTLQGGVLEAW
-2346 GRDRTISNEIV
+2346 QQDRTLSNEVV
-2357 MSGNVAIDGTHSL
+2357 MSGNVAIGGAHSL

-2377 NSSRIDGDVVITVAS
+2377 NSSRIAGDVAITVAA
-2392 SASLIIGDGHYF
+2392 SASLIIGDGHHF

-2435 SGTLVLSADNNYSGG
+2435 SGTLVLSANNNYSGG

-2456 ILAISRNSS
+2456 ILAISQNSS
-2465 LGSAGS
+2465 LGNADS

-2484 RNLTGVMNNFS
+2484 RSVTGVQNNFL

-2503 VQTADGGSSA
+2503 VQTADGGYSA

-2521 MSGEGMLVKT
+2521 MSGEGMLAKT

-2540 RNSFTGAAEVREGI
+2540 RNSFTGTAEVKEGI
-2554 LQAGN
+2554 LQVGN
-2559 GGTGAGFTA
+2559 GGAGAGFAA
-2568 DASLAEGTQFV
+2568 DAGLAEGTQFV

-2588 AGSVSGQGSLVKRG
+2588 AGTVSGLGILVKRG

-2608 SGSSAFTGGSI
+2608 SGSSSFTEGTR
-2619 LEGGTLTVAHDQA
+2619 LEDGTLTAANNQA
-2632 LGDGAL
+2632 LGAGAL
-2638 AMNDGTVLD
+2638 TMNEATTLD
-2647 YGQGIALGNAVSIN
+2647 YGDGITLDNAVMIH

-2676 QGNVSGG
+2676 RGAVSGG
-2683 NLEKTGAGTLVLTGE
+2683 NMEKTGTGTLVLTGE
-2698 NTYSGTTSVNGG
+2698 NAYRGTTSIQGG
-2710 TLQVGDGGRSGS
+2710 TLQLGDGGRTGS
-2722 ILSMADPSLSLTVAS
+2722 ILSMDDPSLSLTVAS
-2737 GAALAFNRSDDI
+2737 GAAVAFNRSDDI
-2749 HYQGTVEGEGS
+2749 HYQGTVEGEGR

-2773 AQEYTGG
+2773 AQEYAGG
-2780 STVENGTLK
+2780 SAVENGTLK
-2789 ITGEGVLNGSVL
+2789 ITGEGALNGPVL
-2801 INGGAVFHIGS
+2801 INRGAAFYIGN
-2812 QDAPYTLANDILG
+2812 QDAPYTLVNTIGG
-2825 EGALLIDL
+2825 EGSLIIDL
-2833 SEDRRP
+2833 SEDLRP

-2849 GSRAADLGKA
+2849 GTRAAALGEA

-2864 EMRNTAYVIDEQTEL
+2864 EMRNTAYVVDEQMEM
-2879 FMNGDSVSHLKTAAG
+2879 FMNGDNVSHLRTAAG

-2902 AQADPPLRART
+2902 AQSDPALRVRT
-2913 LQGSVNFAGGEMNWT
+2913 LQGTVDFSGGEMNWT

-2940 AGSIALTGNTDF
+2940 AGSITLTGSTDF
-2952 NLNLSEHAVY
+2952 NLNLSGNVVY
-2962 DGGRLSFFDGTG
+2962 DGGRLSFFDGTE

-2987 TGLWTLSG
+2987 AGLWTLAH
-2995 VRLGG
+2995 VRVGG
-3000 KDQMDLQAVRQ
+3000 ENQADLQAVRQ
-3011 GIVQGGAEIA
+3011 GIMQGGVETA

-3026 WTAGTE
+3026 WTAGTGN
-3032 DGTRLVAYRELS
+3032 GTRLVACRELD
-3044 RVEIYDG
+3044 RVEIYGG
-3051 RTLSVVLNA
+3051 RTLSVVLGA
-3060 DDASH
+3060 DDGSR
-3065 ELDVALTDYTGES
+3065 ELDVTLTDYTQES
-3078 LLADGNNPGHAD
+3078 LLADGNDPAQGD
-3090 RVGSGHVSFRDAA
+3090 RVGAGHVSFRDAG

-3110 SGMNSYTGTTTIET
+3110 SGTNSYTGTTTIEA
-3124 GTRLALGSDSALGG
+3124 GTRLVLGSDSALGG
-3138 AGRHTSL
+3138 AERHTSL
-3145 LIADSGNAVLDLNGH
+3145 LIADAGNAVLDLNGH
-3160 TAYAGGV
+3160 AAYAGGV
-3167 RVGHGGSIFLGT
+3167 NVGHGGSIFLGT
-3179 GNGGEGA
+3179 GNGGEGV
-3186 LTIGANTADGAPSV
+3186 LTIGANTEDGAPSV
-3200 TGGGSIAGDGALAG
+3200 AGGGSIAGDGALAG
-3214 TGALYLN
+3214 SGSLHLN

-3235 AETSVGRDATLLLT
+3235 AETSVGPDATLVLT
-3249 HANALG
+3249 RANALG
-3255 KGSTAGTI
+3255 RGDSAGTI
-3263 AVEGLLQINADGTFD
+3263 TVEGLLQVNASGTLD
-3278 NMVAGSAAGTWEKL
+3278 NMVAGSAGGTWEKL
-3292 GTGRLVSGRDHTFA
+3292 GTGRLVSERDHTFA
-3306 GTVSVADGTLALLG
+3306 GTVSIADGTLALLG
-3320 GNHFFRQVN
+3320 NNGFFRQVV
-3329 LQDGAVLELGQD
+3329 LQDGAILELGQD
-3341 ASAGKALIS
+3341 TSAGNALIS

-3374 EQGILDTNGYTVTAG
+3374 EQGIVDTNGRTVTAAG
-3389 GTISGQ
+3389 AISGQ
-3395 GALTITGDGTLN
+3395 GALTITGGGTLN

-3419 ITSGGALRRA
+3419 IMSGGTLRRA

-3455 LLELAFSDKTFY
+3455 LLELAFSDKTFF
-3467 NSLAGDTA
+3467 NRLAGTA
-3475 ETVLVSGRGV
+3475 TETVLVSGHGV
-3485 TLDTDNSAFAGTWEI
+3485 TLNADNSAFAGTWKI
-3500 TGAALASGT
+3500 TGEALAAGT
-3509 LRDGASPEHV
+3509 LQDPASAGHV

-3527 SIFLNGGSLT
+3527 FIFLNGGSLT
-3537 LSGTNAEDADLLFAN
+3537 LSGTNTEDANLLFAN
-3552 KLSGSGVLH
+3552 KLWGNGILH
-3561 AVLGT
+3561 AALGT
-3566 QDSRFSFDTDHVL
+3566 QDSRFSFDADRVL
-3579 ASGNSFTGTLDMKN
+3579 VGGTFFTGTLDMEN
-3593 GTYVFSTAD
+3593 GTYAFSAAD

-3613 LELSSSGVGRG
+3613 LQLSASGSGRG
-3624 SAVIDGNYRIGGLT
+3624 STVIDGHYRIGGLS
-3638 MNGGVLQVG
+3638 MNGGVLKVG
-3647 ADAKG
+3647 TDAKG
-3652 APAGTL
+3652 APEGML

-3672 MHIPQSIHITEAKGT
+3672 MRIPQSIHITDAQGT
-3687 LFDDNHDAAA
+3687 LFDDNHDAEA
-3697 YQHQLV
+3697 YQQQVV

-3754 MTVKTDVA
+3754 MTVKTDA
-3762 PNSGENGIYLGYGL
+3762 AQNSGENGIYLGYGL

-3796 SKMMGAQLT
+3796 SNVMGAQLT

-3812 AGAPSVGGGFEFHA
+3812 AGAPSVGGGFEFRA

-3893 TMTGAGAEL
+3893 TMTGGGGEL
-3902 LMNGGQLEV
+3902 LINGGQLEV

-3933 TGGAVLDNDAL
+3933 TGAAVLDNDAL
-3944 MNLQGGQA
+3944 LNMQGGHA
-3952 TLGGTATVDHGSS
+3952 TLGGTASLDHASS

-3973 SIQGETSIANG
+3973 SIQGETAVANG

-4005 EGENALAGRGRITL
+4005 EGENALAGRGHITL
-4019 GGDGTTTLV
+4019 GGNGTTTV
-4028 RGANGQLN
+4028 IRGANSRLS
-4036 AAVDIQAGNAA
+4036 AAIDIQAGNAA

-4078 TVTFGS
+4078 TVIFGS
-4084 EPGGVLNLVNSRGTQ
+4084 DPGGILNLVNSRGAQ
-4099 SGTLQGESAAIRL
+4099 SGTLQGENAAITL
-4112 TNSEWTLAGDNSQL
+4112 TNSEWTLEGDNSRL
-4126 GASSSFTI
+4126 GEDSSFTV
-4134 DASSRLTAAGS
+4134 DASSRLTAIGS
-4145 GTLGQAAVG
+4145 GTLGRAAVN

-4160 LDASEGTEWLLSNR
+4160 LDAPEGTEWVLSNR
-4174 LSDDGTDAGE
+4174 LSDDGTDAGQ
-4184 LIKKGGGT
+4184 LVKKGEGT
-4192 VVLNAENGRTGST
+4192 VVLNTENSRTGST
-4205 SIEAGEIRLEH
+4205 SLEAGEIRLEH
-4216 VLGAG
+4216 VLGLG
-4221 TGQIA
+4221 TGHIT

-4244 VNRLVDNGTVNV
+4244 INRLADNGTVNV
-4256 AGSSLV
+4256 AGSSLI
-4262 LSGDISGTGKV
+4262 LSGDISGTGRV
-4273 NVLSGADVLLSG
+4273 NVLTGADVLLSG
-4285 DNSGFDGENGAQ
+4285 DNSGFDGENGAV

-4311 ANLGESADVL
+4311 ANLGATADVL
-4321 LNGAL
+4321 LNGTV
-4326 TLHSDIPAE
+4326 TLHSAAPAE
-4335 GDVYIWHN
+4335 GDVYLWNN
-4343 ALAGS
+4343 ALAGT
-4348 GNLAINL
+4348 GNLVVNL
-4355 SSEAEE
+4355 ASEAEE
-4361 FAFGKSH
+4361 FTFGESH
-4368 AADTGRN
+4368 ADDTGRH
-4375 FTGTVTLGTAT
+4375 FKGTVTLGAAT
-4386 FRLDGPDSG
+4386 FHLDGPDSV
-4395 NVQALARATLELAD
+4395 NVRALAGAALELAD
-4409 GSHAVVVQGSGQ
+4409 GSHAVVVRGSGQ
-4421 NALGGLALRGGEL
+4421 NALGGLTLRGGEL

-4448 SADHVS
+4448 SGDHIS

-4459 GTLTAAGGRVKVN
+4459 GTLTVAGGTVKVN
-4472 AGLLTGIDTTVDTM
+4472 AGLLTGIDTTVDTT

-4492 EDPSMAFDPDGRQL
+4492 EDPSMAFDPDGREL
-4506 AAIKLVE
+4506 AAVKLVE
-4513 TAAGHAQGGT
+4513 TAAGHAQGGA
-4523 ASLEVVDSDSGSA
+4523 ASLEVVDSDSGSV

-4549 HGDEVVATG
+4549 NGDEVIATG
-4558 HYNYGISLGAERDG
+4558 HYNYGICLGAERDG

-4587 KTLVLDNENATGAAA
+4587 KTLVLDNEDATGAAA
-4602 DLSAHL
+4602 DLSARI
-4608 AGAGHLTVH
+4608 AGTGHLTIH
-4617 ASGNI
+4617 ASGSA

-4630 SGNTFT
+4630 SGNSFT
-4636 GITTVT
+4636 GVTTVT

-4656 IGESRQLVLGNGS
+4656 IGESRQLILGSGS
-4669 TFDMNGTNQNVNS
+4669 TFDMNGTNQNVSS
-4682 LTGAGQVLFNGEGTL
+4682 LTGAGQVLFNGEGAL

-4706 STYRGD
+4706 STYCGD

-4718 MVKTGAGELTLQG
+4718 MVKTGSGALTLQG
-4731 GRILH
+4731 GRIQH

-4742 EEGVLTMNGAS
+4742 EEGVLNMNGAS

-4761 TIKGD
+4761 AIKGN

-4782 LFTADEATGELNV
+4782 LFTAHEATGELNI

-4810 LDARGSGSLKAVF
+4810 LDAQGSGALNAVF
-4823 SNVQDVRGDVHAAPE
+4823 SNVKDVRGDVHAAQE
-4838 SAVSMRLADGTT
+4838 AAVSMRLADGTT

-4855 DPASLAVDGAS
+4855 DPAALAVDGTS

-4874 TLTNLRNSGII
+4874 ALTNLRHSGVI

-4890 GADGFKTLTVTG
+4890 GSDGFKTLTIMG
-4902 NMDNDGDIPGSFR
+4902 NMDNDGGTPGSFR

-4963 DGTNTGTADGETSF
+4963 EGTNAGTADGETSF
-4977 HGSTDVRMRKAVVQ
+4977 RGSTDVGMRKAVVQ

-5056 KWVDNFWI
+5056 NWVDNFWI
-5064 RSYGSRYNVGSGATG
+5064 RSYGSRYNVGSGASG

-5169 RTSGNYT
+5169 RTSGDYT

-5204 NYFHGEGAAYCT
+5204 NYFHGEGTAYCT

-5221 FQARLSGTD
+5221 FQTRLNGTD

-5257 AEGIHQTSSGGRVH
+5257 AEGIQQTSSGGRVS
-5271 TGDGQWRPN
+5271 TVDGQWHPN

-5299 NQLHSS
+5299 NQLHFS

-5314 TMPWGLNLGY
+5314 TMPWGINLGY

>member
-1 MKLRLPLLLASL
+1 MKLRLPLFLASL
-13 LMAAMATASHADEF
+13 LLAAMAVASRADEF
-27 TWTSTSASASWR
+27 TWTSTSSSASWR

-47 EAPGLNYS
+47 EAPGLNYA
-55 RYDTVVFNNTLLSAA
+55 RYDTVIFNNALLSAA

-77 SVYLNQLVST
+77 NVYLNQLIST
-87 VDDRKTLTLTG
+87 ADDQKTLTLTG
-98 SGTRIYFGKE
+98 SGARIYFGKE
-108 TPGMSLNGNMTLNL
+108 NPGMSLNGNMTLNL

-145 TYSNLYHNLNVDA
+145 TYTNLYHNLNVDA
-158 DAGTRVEMRGEAS
+158 DAGTRVELRGEAS
-171 YINTLTKDSAGT
+171 YINTLTKDGMGT
-183 LVLAADNRYIQQVH
+183 LVLAADNRYIQHVH
-197 VREGALHLGSDK
+197 LHEGALHLGSDK

-216 VLGDNQLRNQ
+216 VLGNNDLRNQ

-255 HAITFAPRN
+255 HAITLAPRN

-279 LNTSLVF
+279 LNTSLIF
-286 GATVATAGTGG
+286 GSTVATAGTGG

-305 FEIQGTGHM
+305 FEIQGTSHAFG
-314 FSSFSIRDGVVA
+314 SFSVRDGVAA

-344 ALPLGVGTL
+344 ALPLGTGTL

-368 GTAVYVRGG
+368 GRDVYVRGR
-377 ISLDRGGVVELVNR
+377 ISLDRGGVFELMNR

-402 DGGTAGSTPTLFI
+402 DGGTDGTTPTLFI

-420 YFDGGTASHL
+420 HIDGGIASHL

-435 GSAATLYGSGLQGS
+435 GSSATLYGSGLQGS

-469 SLGGLLAR
+469 SLGGLVAA
-477 KAVISDHSRLVLGA
+477 KASVSDHSTLMLGA
-491 DSQMGGEPALVL
+491 DGQLGGEPSLSL

-513 FSSSFS
+513 FSASFS

-524 SSTVWGDRSTIVLSN
+524 SSTVWADRSTIVLSN
-539 GAATGGGILHVT
+539 GTGSGGGILHFT

-559 GHLMLEGWQD
+559 GHLALEGWQD
-569 GHDQILFNH
+569 GHDQLLFNH

-599 MEVTARGDAF
+599 LEVAARGDAY
-609 ELRPVSVNTGGI
+609 ELRPASVNTGGV

-654 SGAGAEMVFANLD
+654 AGAGAEMVFANLD

-693 DVTGPFSLSGNDVL
+693 DVAGSFSLSGNDVL
-707 VFDNGGSRAELYM
+707 FFDNNGSQAELYV
-720 GSQNNTYSISN
+720 GTQNNTYSISN
-731 KILIGEHGLKFIGR
+731 NILIGENGLKFIGK
-745 NGKMQIFGAL
+745 NGKMQLFGAL
-755 QGNGDLVITGESG
+755 QGDGDLMITGESG
-768 VLELRKKDNTDY
+768 ILEIRKKGNTEY
-780 HGNVILESGTLMMT
+780 RGNVILESGTLMLT

-802 SLIING
+802 SLIIKG

-819 LRNQLVINND
+819 LRNQLVIQND
-829 FRLAEG
+829 FRLAQG
-835 MVAFRASGDAA
+835 MVAFTASGNSVKDVVHLD
-846 RDAVNLSRIF
+846 RVF
-856 TISGSG
+856 TISGAG
-862 SLYFREGRDLRG
+862 SLYFREGRDLQG
-874 EGGLV
+874 AGGLV

-889 IYNFSSN
+889 IYNFSGNN
-896 SDFSGGL
+896 SFSGGL

-909 LYTADATGTDGQGL
+909 LYAADATGTDGEGL
-923 NYMVFGERQQDANY
+923 NYMVFGEREQNANY
-937 AGTGNITFAGSG
+937 AGTGDITFAGSG

-960 MDFRNGVTISANPG
+960 VDFRNGVNISGN
-974 SGGTLWLQ
+974 GGTLWLQ
-982 GKSQEIRLTDV
+982 GKSQEVRLTDV
-993 NFGGGLTINS
+993 NFGGSVTINS
-1003 YGRQILKIG
+1003 YGRQVLKIG
-1012 QVGFLNSGSSTLIL
+1012 QVDFLNSGSSSLIL

-1033 GSVEGDVHIRSL
+1033 GSVEGDVSVRSLNGGEASL
-1045 DGGETSLEGL
+1045 DGLL
-1055 SRLMVNGVGYTATLE
+1055 RLMINGTGYTSTLE
-1070 NTISR
+1070 ETISH
-1075 VTASKVSLSSG
+1075 VAVSNVRLSSG
-1086 RLALTRDNQIRGL
+1086 RLALTRDNQIQGL

-1121 NAFSILTVNGATT
+1121 NTFGTLTINGAAT
-1134 MELGNGGELT
+1134 MELGSGGELT
-1144 FNKIGYWGTSS
+1144 FSKVSNWGTNG
-1155 GLPYLVNIENT
+1155 GLPYLVNIENA
-1166 SGTWNTPDSPNV
+1166 SGIWNTPDSPDV
-1178 SSEHVWFL
+1178 SSEHIWLL
-1186 TANALTTDQLN
+1186 TANALTADQLN

-1218 WELLPNGDAAFEWTG
+1218 WELIPNGDAAFEWTG

-1242 SFTANWFGGKVP
+1242 SLTANWFGGKVP
-1254 ASRGNIAIFRDQDAD
+1254 VTRGNIAIFRDQDAG

-1287 FEGAKSTSFS
+1287 FEGAKSTSFC
-1297 IDSSSDGQREV
+1297 IDSSSDGQRGV

-1321 FMAGAMSPDLR
+1321 FMAGAMSPDIR
-1332 ADMAIGPNGLLVSHS
+1332 ADMVISPGGLLVSHS

-1354 LSGRIGNM
+1354 LSGRIGNA

-1374 SASRGSLNTF
+1374 SASKGTLNTI

-1395 VVQRGGRLEI
+1395 VIQRGGRLEI
-1405 THDHALGAGAYTV
+1405 THDHALGAGSYTV

-1448 NDGKSWILIGNIT
+1448 DDGKSWILTSSIT

-1479 TVSADFGA
+1479 TVSTDAGA
-1487 ALTFGENYTVA
+1487 TLTFGENYTVA
-1498 DAAGNGPSM
+1498 DADGNVPSM

-1526 TFSGGVAGTGGGT
+1526 TFSGGLTATGIGTI
-1539 VTLKVGSSSIL
+1539 TLKVGSSSIL

-1566 TGTIFF
+1566 TGTIFL
-1572 GNGRYHR
+1572 GNGRSQS
-1579 LGVYSPDDRTAVH
+1579 LGVYSPETNTAVH

-1603 SDELRFM
+1603 SEELRFM
-1610 GGKGSLTLDSAASL
+1610 GGKGSLTLDSVNSL
-1624 DFGSTDRLLYTG
+1624 DFGTTDRTLYTG
-1636 QYSAGGQ
+1636 QYYAGGQ

-1652 RVDASQAVV
+1652 RVDASQAAVA
-1661 KVRGTEFV
+1661 VRGTEFV
-1669 RFSNPDNVFKDF
+1669 RFSNPDNVFKEF

-1686 EYDYNSVEGRVSL
+1686 EYDYNNLEGRVSV
-1699 GADNVLGDQSI
+1699 GADNALGDQAI

-1720 ASQSC
+1720 ASQSY
-1725 LQAYSGEA
+1725 LQAYSGET
-1733 GQSVR
+1733 GRSVR
-1738 TLGNLFRFNAGLIF
+1738 TLSNLFRFHAGLIF
-1752 SSQIEEGG
+1752 SSLVEEGG
-1760 IAGGKL
+1760 IAGAEQP
-1766 LGGVVTLNLNGSGTS
+1766 GGTVTLNLNGTGAS

-1801 GWNSKVF
+1801 AWNSKIY
-1808 NSVIVSFSETHDLSN
+1808 NSVIVSFAETHDLTN
-1823 GGILADGNATN
+1823 GGILADGNSTN
-1834 DKAWLAGQGGE
+1834 YKAWLAGQEGE
-1845 LELLGTKTFA
+1845 LELLGTKTFS
-1855 GFTDDGSG
+1855 GNTDDGHG

-1879 LVVGNYGLVT
+1879 LVIGNYGLVT

-1895 DMVIGAAADGSR
+1895 DMVIGATADDNR

-1917 LDGASGLLLVRT
+1917 LDGLNGLLLVRT
-1929 GSQKKNVYLEDGLF
+1929 GGQKKNVYLEDGLF

-1951 ITGGGSLLLGRKG
+1951 VTGGGSLLLGRKG
-1964 DGTAFDQTLAGR
+1964 DGTAFDQTLAGKG
-1976 NGQAGQGLISAS
+1976 GQAGQGMISAS
-1988 GGSRIIVDSGDRD
+1988 GGSRIVVDAGDRN

-2022 MEKALGAV
+2022 LEKALGSV

-2043 RMSQSLGTGSTLSL
+2043 RMSQSLGAGSTLSL
-2057 GSSSMSTLDFGGM
+2057 GSSSLSTLDFGGT
-2070 AGSGNVVM
+2070 AASGNVVM
-2078 EAGRLGAWDE
+2078 EAGHLGAWDE
-2088 NGTLVI
+2088 NGTLII

-2105 RSQLLLSGYGADSPK
+2105 RSQFLLTGYGAASPK

-2147 YAATYVWTGTRGSS
+2147 YAATYVWTGARGSS

-2208 GTRNQHFEI
+2208 GTRNQQFEI
-2217 KGAAGGITLVL
+2217 RGAAGGITLVL

-2236 DVGIEMTGNSDALIS
+2236 DAGIEMTGNSDALIS
-2251 TNIRLDSHL
+2251 TNVRLDSHL

-2289 GAGILTLS
+2289 GAGVLTLS
-2297 GNSTFSGGFVL
+2297 GNSTFSGGFLL

-2346 GRDRTISNEIV
+2346 RQDRTLSNEIA
-2357 MSGNVAIDGTHSL
+2357 MSGNVAIEGSHSL

-2377 NSSRIDGDVVITVAS
+2377 HSSRIDGDVVITVAS
-2392 SASLIIGDGHYF
+2392 SASLIIGDGHHF

-2465 LGSAGS
+2465 LGNADS

-2484 RNLTGVMNNFS
+2484 RSLTGVLNNFS

-2521 MSGEGMLVKT
+2521 MSGEGRLVKT

-2540 RNSFTGAAEVREGI
+2540 RNSFTGGAEVREGV
-2554 LQAGN
+2554 LQLGN
-2559 GGTGAGFTA
+2559 GGTGAGFA
-2568 DASLAEGTQFV
+2568 AGASLAEGTQFV

-2588 AGSVSGQGSLVKRG
+2588 AGSVSGQGTLVKRG

-2619 LEGGTLTVAHDQA
+2619 LEEGTLTVAHGQA

-2647 YGQGIALGNAVSIN
+2647 YGQGIELGNDVSIN
-2661 GSGLLNVDEGKTAVQ
+2661 GSGLLNVDEGKAAVQ
-2676 QGNVSGG
+2676 QGIISGG
-2683 NLEKTGAGTLVLTGE
+2683 DMEKTGTGTLVLTGE
-2698 NTYSGTTSVNGG
+2698 NTYRGATSVREG
-2710 TLQVGDGGRSGS
+2710 TLQVGDGGRTGS
-2722 ILSMADPSLSLTVAS
+2722 ILSMADSSLSLTVAS

-2749 HYQGTVEGEGS
+2749 HYQGTAAGEGR
-2760 LIQRGAGTLLITS
+2760 LIQRGAGTLLVTG

-2780 STVENGTLK
+2780 SVVENGTLK
-2789 ITGEGVLNGSVL
+2789 ITGEGALNGSVR
-2801 INGGAVFHIGS
+2801 IHGGAMFYIGS

-2825 EGALLIDL
+2825 EGTLVIDL
-2833 SEDRRP
+2833 SEDRLP
-2839 ENGGPLQFSF
+2839 EDGSPLQFSF
-2849 GSRAADLGKA
+2849 GSRAADLGKG

-2864 EMRNTAYVIDEQTEL
+2864 EMRSTAYVVDEQMEW

-2894 SVGSLQAI
+2894 SVGSLQAV
-2902 AQADPPLRART
+2902 AQADPALRART
-2913 LQGSVNFAGGEMNWT
+2913 LEGTVNFAGGEMNWT
-2928 LDADNEASAWLK
+2928 LDADNEASAWLQ
-2940 AGSIALTGNTDF
+2940 AGSITLTGNTDF

-2962 DGGRLSFFDGTG
+2962 DGGRLSFFDGPG
-2974 TVLLAESGTAVTG
+2974 TVLLAESGTAVSG
-2987 TGLWTLSG
+2987 AGLWTLSG

-3000 KDQMDLQAVRQ
+3000 KTQADLQAVRQ

-3021 RGVTS
+3021 RGVTAWS
-3026 WTAGTE
+3026 AGTE

-3051 RTLSVVLNA
+3051 RTLSVVLDA
-3060 DDASH
+3060 DDSSR
-3065 ELDVALTDYTGES
+3065 ELSVALTDYTLES
-3078 LLADGNNPGHAD
+3078 LLADGNDPAGAD
-3090 RVGSGHVSFRDAA
+3090 RAGSGHVSFKDAA
-3103 GDRGILL
+3103 GGRGILL
-3110 SGMNSYTGTTTIET
+3110 SGANSYTGTTTIEA
-3124 GTRLALGSDSALGG
+3124 GTRLVLGGDSALGG

-3145 LIADSGNAVLDLNGH
+3145 LIADSVNAVLDLNGH
-3160 TAYAGGV
+3160 AAYTGGV
-3167 RVGHGGSIFLGT
+3167 SIGHGGGIFLGT
-3179 GNGGEGA
+3179 ANGGEGA
-3186 LTIGANTADGAPSV
+3186 LTIGANAEDGTPSV
-3200 TGGGSIAGDGALAG
+3200 AGGGSIAGDGALAG
-3214 TGALYLN
+3214 AGTLHLN

-3235 AETSVGRDATLLLT
+3235 AETAVGRDATLLLT

-3255 KGSTAGTI
+3255 KGDSAGAI
-3263 AVEGLLQINADGTFD
+3263 AVEGLLQVNAAGTLD
-3278 NMVAGSAAGTWEKL
+3278 NVVAGSAAGTWEKL
-3292 GTGRLVSGRDHTFA
+3292 GTGRLVSERDHTFA

-3329 LQDGAVLELGQD
+3329 LHDGAVLELGQD
-3341 ASAGKALIS
+3341 ASAGNALIN

-3361 NDLQWSNAISLGQ
+3361 NDLQWSNAISLGR
-3374 EQGILDTNGYTVTAG
+3374 ERGVLDTNGRTVTAG

-3395 GALTITGDGTLN
+3395 GLLAVTGGGTLN

-3419 ITSGGALRRA
+3419 ITGSGALRRA

-3448 VTLAGGS
+3448 VTLQGGS
-3455 LLELAFSDKTFY
+3455 LLELAFSDKTFF
-3467 NSLAGDTA
+3467 NRLAGTAA

-3485 TLDTDNSAFAGTWEI
+3485 TLDADNSAFAGTWEI
-3500 TGAALASGT
+3500 TGGALAAGT
-3509 LRDGASPEHV
+3509 LRDAASPDHV

-3527 SIFLNGGSLT
+3527 SIFLNGGELT

-3552 KLSGSGVLH
+3552 KLSGNGILH

-3566 QDSRFSFDTDHVL
+3566 QDSRFFFDADR
-3579 ASGNSFTGTLDMKN
+3579 APAAGNSFTGTLDMKN

-3602 ASGRGVLQHGT
+3602 ASGRGVLQRGT
-3613 LELSSSGVGRG
+3613 LELSASGSGRG
-3624 SAVIDGNYRIGGLT
+3624 STVIDGDYRIGGLT
-3638 MNGGVLQVG
+3638 MNGGVLKVG
-3647 ADAKG
+3647 TDAKG
-3652 APAGTL
+3652 APAGML

-3672 MHIPQSIHITEAKGT
+3672 MRIPQSIHITDAKGT
-3687 LFDDNHDAAA
+3687 LFDDNHDAEA
-3697 YQHQLV
+3697 YQHQVV

-3721 EDGSVTG
+3721 EDGTVTG

-3754 MTVKTDVA
+3754 MTVKTDAA

-3776 SRINSYTEGTLYQLA
+3776 SRINSYTAGTLYQLA

-3796 SKMMGAQLT
+3796 SNVMGAQLT

-3812 AGAPSVGGGFEFHA
+3812 AGAPSVGGGFEFRA
-3826 FDDGEHGIIIA
+3826 FDDGEHGIVIA

-3848 VSSGKVTYGAN
+3848 VSSGKVTYGAD

-3887 HFIGRL
+3887 HFIGGL

-3902 LMNGGQLEV
+3902 LINGGQLEV

-3933 TGGAVLDNDAL
+3933 TGAAALDNDAL

-3952 TLGGTATVDHGSS
+3952 ALGGTAAVDHGSS
-3965 ILLEGGTL
+3965 ILLEGGALTV
-3973 SIQGETSIANG
+3973 SGKMTVANG
-3984 SFLHLGE
+3984 SFLHLGG
-3991 TDGGSLTLLGGGSL
+3991 TAGGSLTLLGGGSL
-4005 EGENALAGRGRITL
+4005 EGGNVLAGRGSITL
-4019 GGDGTTTLV
+4019 GGDGTTTVV

-4054 LGTGTVRL
+4054 LGTGAIRL
-4062 DGELSITDAA
+4062 DGELSITGAA

-4084 EPGGVLNLVNSRGTQ
+4084 EPGGVLDLVNSRGAQ

-4112 TNSEWTLAGDNSQL
+4112 TNSEWTLAGNNSRL
-4126 GASSSFTI
+4126 GAGSSFTI

-4145 GTLGQAAVG
+4145 GTLGQAAVS

-4160 LDASEGTEWLLSNR
+4160 LDASEGTEWNLSNR

-4184 LIKKGGGT
+4184 LVKKGEGM
-4192 VVLNAENGRTGST
+4192 VVLNAENSRTGST

-4216 VLGAG
+4216 VLGLG
-4221 TGQIA
+4221 TGHIA

-4244 VNRLVDNGTVNV
+4244 VNRIANGGTVNV
-4256 AGSSLV
+4256 SGSSLI
-4262 LSGDISGTGKV
+4262 LSGDISGTGRV

-4285 DNSGFDGENGAQ
+4285 DNSGFDGENGAL

-4326 TLHSDIPAE
+4326 TLRSAVPAE
-4335 GDVYIWHN
+4335 GNVYVWRN

-4348 GNLAINL
+4348 GNLVVNL

-4361 FAFGKSH
+4361 FAFGEPH
-4368 AADTGRN
+4368 ASDTGRN

-4386 FRLDGPDSG
+4386 FRLDGPGSG
-4395 NVQALARATLELAD
+4395 NVRALAQATLELAD
-4409 GSHAVVVQGSGQ
+4409 GSHAVVERGSGQ
-4421 NALGGLALRGGEL
+4421 NALGGLTLRGGEL
-4434 DFSCVQHTGGHPGL
+4434 DFSCVQHTGAHPGL

-4459 GTLTAAGGRVKVN
+4459 GTLTVAGGTVKVN
-4472 AGLLTGIDTTVDTM
+4472 AGLLTGIDTTVDAT

-4492 EDPSMAFDPDGRQL
+4492 EDPSMTFDLDGREL
-4506 AAIKLVE
+4506 APVKLVQ
-4513 TAAGHAQGGT
+4513 TAAGQAQGGT
-4523 ASLEVVDSDSGSA
+4523 ASLEVVDSDSGA
-4536 MPMDATEQTVSLR
+4536 VMPMDATEQTVSLR

-4558 HYNYGISLGAERDG
+4558 HYNYGVSLGAERDG
-4572 LYVGYILTQVDIQDG
+4572 LYVGYILTQVDIRDG
-4587 KTLVLDNENATGAAA
+4587 KTLVLDNEDATGAAA

-4608 AGAGHLTVH
+4608 AGTGHLTVH

-4656 IGESRQLVLGNGS
+4656 IGESRQLVLGSGS

-4712 LLGAGT
+4712 MLGAGT

-4766 SRVNID
+4766 SRVNMD
-4772 GGNIGSSGET
+4772 GGNIGSSGDT
-4782 LFTADEATGELNV
+4782 LFAAEDATGELHV
-4795 RNMTGYTVGRDGQRL
+4795 RNMAGYTVGHDGQRL
-4810 LDARGSGSLKAVF
+4810 LDARGSGSLNAVF
-4823 SNVQDVRGDVHAAPE
+4823 SNVKDVRGDVHAAPE

-4855 DPASLAVDGAS
+4855 DPASLAVDGTS

-4874 TLTNLRNSGII
+4874 TLTNLRNSGVI

-4963 DGTNTGTADGETSF
+4963 DGTNAGNADGETSF

-5003 FLVYDYS
+5003 FLVYDSS
-5010 KDPSGEVNDTGKS
+5010 KDPSGDVNDTGKS

-5056 KWVDNFWI
+5056 NWVDNFWI

-5154 QHLYQDFRAYDESFN
+5154 QHFYHDFRAYDESFN
-5169 RTSGNYT
+5169 RTSGDYT

-5182 SIEAGKMFKFRNDWF
+5182 SVEAGKMFKFRNDWF

-5204 NYFHGEGAAYCT
+5204 NYFHGEGAGYCT

-5221 FQARLSGTD
+5221 FQTQLGGTD
-5230 VLNFRYGVNVGRTF
+5230 VLNFRYGVNLGRTF
-5244 SVGEHGVLQPYLT
+5244 NVGEHGMLQPYVT
-5257 AEGIHQTSSGGRVH
+5257 AEGIHQTSSGGRVNA
-5271 TGDGQWRPN
+5271 GDGQWRPN

-5290 GLIWQMDAR
+5290 GVIWQMDAR
-5299 NQLHSS
+5299 NQLHFS

-5314 TMPWGLNLGY
+5314 TMPWGINLGY

>member
-1 MKLRLPLLLASL
+1 MKLRLPLFLASL
-13 LMAAMATASHADEF
+13 LMAAMATASRADEF

-55 RYDTVVFNNTLLSAA
+55 RYDTVIFNNTLLSAA

-216 VLGDNQLRNQ
+216 VLGDNELRNQ

-344 ALPLGVGTL
+344 ALPLGTGTL

-368 GTAVYVRGG
+368 GSAVYVRGG
-377 ISLDRGGVVELVNR
+377 ISLDRGGVFELMNR

-402 DGGTAGSTPTLFI
+402 DGGTAGTTPTLFI

-420 YFDGGTASHL
+420 YFDGGIASHL

-455 GFQELSGDSVTLDS
+455 GFQELSGDTVTLDS
-469 SLGGLLAR
+469 SLSGLLAR
-477 KAVISDHSRLVLGA
+477 KAAISDHSRLILSA

-513 FSSSFS
+513 FSASFS

-637 TNTNALF
+637 TNTNAFF
-644 GGNWDANRAP
+644 GGNWDVNRAP
-654 SGAGAEMVFANLD
+654 SGAGAEMVFADLD

-937 AGTGNITFAGSG
+937 VGTGNITFAGSG

-1012 QVGFLNSGSSTLIL
+1012 QVGFLNSGSSTLML

-1033 GSVEGDVHIRSL
+1033 GSVEGDAYVRSL

-1070 NTISR
+1070 DTISH
-1075 VTASKVSLSSG
+1075 VSASKVSLSSG
-1086 RLALTRDNQIRGL
+1086 RLVLTRDNQIRGL

-1121 NAFSILTVNGATT
+1121 NAFSTLTVNGATT

-1233 GGGADSRSW
+1233 GGGADSRAW

-1274 ILLTEDITLSQIN
+1274 ILLTEDIALSQIN

-1297 IDSSSDGQREV
+1297 IDSSSAAQREV
-1308 LTWEGQGDAPAKI
+1308 LTWEGLGDAPARI
-1321 FMAGAMSPDLR
+1321 FMAGAMSPDIR
-1332 ADMAIGPNGLLVSHS
+1332 SDMVIGPNGLLVSHS

-1354 LSGRIGNM
+1354 LSGRISNM

-1374 SASRGSLNTF
+1374 SASKGSLNTI
-1384 SLQGDNTFTGG
+1384 SLRGDSTFTGG
-1395 VVQRGGRLEI
+1395 VIQRGGRLEI

-1418 DGEGRFGGKDLTGYT
+1418 EGEGRFGGKDLTGYT
-1433 IRTVGNDLHLKATNG
+1433 TRTVGNDLHLKATNG
-1448 NDGKSWILIGNIT
+1448 DDGKSWILIGHIT

-1487 ALTFGENYTVA
+1487 TLTFGENYTVA
-1498 DAAGNGPSM
+1498 DAEGSVPSM
-1507 LEFKTTSTTSLTG
+1507 LEFKTTSTTSLMG

-1526 TFSGGVAGTGGGT
+1526 TFSGGVTALGAGA

-1597 NIELGT
+1597 KIELGT
-1603 SDELRFM
+1603 SEELRFM

-1652 RVDASQAVV
+1652 RVDASRAVV
-1661 KVRGTEFV
+1661 EVRGTEFV

-1686 EYDYNSVEGRVSL
+1686 EYDYNSLEGRVSV

-1725 LQAYSGEA
+1725 LQAYSGQA
-1733 GQSVR
+1733 GESVR

-1752 SSQIEEGG
+1752 SSLIEEGG

-1766 LGGVVTLNLNGSGTS
+1766 LGGIVTLNLNGTGVS
-1781 DLNAGLSYNQRKFTI
+1781 DLNDGLSSYNQRKFTV

-1808 NSVIVSFSETHDLSN
+1808 NSVIVSFAETHDLTN
-1823 GGILADGNATN
+1823 GGILVDGNATN

-1855 GFTDDGSG
+1855 GLTDDGSG

-1917 LDGASGLLLVRT
+1917 LDGARGLLLVRT

-1951 ITGGGSLLLGRKG
+1951 VTGGGSLLLGRKG

-1988 GGSRIIVDSGDRD
+1988 GGSRIIVDAGDRN

-2010 DVTLLSGTLNLA
+2010 DVTLLSGTLNLTL
-2022 MEKALGAV
+2022 EKALGAV

-2057 GSSSMSTLDFGGM
+2057 GSSSMSTLDFGGT
-2070 AGSGNVVM
+2070 AASGNVVM

-2105 RSQLLLSGYGADSPK
+2105 RSQLLLNGYGADSPK

-2133 ARIVWVDGHYEILP
+2133 ARIVWVDGNYEILP
-2147 YAATYVWTGTRGSS
+2147 YAATYVWTGARGSS

-2236 DVGIEMTGNSDALIS
+2236 DAGIEMTGNSDALIS

-2357 MSGNVAIDGTHSL
+2357 MSGNVAIDGPHSL

-2377 NSSRIDGDVVITVAS
+2377 HSSRIAGDVVITVAS

-2421 STLDNTLSRGVRLN
+2421 STLDDTLSRGVRLN

-2465 LGSAGS
+2465 LGNADS

-2484 RNLTGVMNNFS
+2484 RNLTGVLNNFS

-2619 LEGGTLTVAHDQA
+2619 LEGGTLTVAHHQA

-2647 YGQGIALGNAVSIN
+2647 YAQGIALGNAVSIN
-2661 GSGLLNVDEGKTAVQ
+2661 GSGLLNVDKGKEAVQ
-2676 QGNVSGG
+2676 QGSVSGG

-2710 TLQVGDGGRSGS
+2710 TLQVGDGGRNGS

-2749 HYQGTVEGEGS
+2749 HYQGTVEGEGN

-2789 ITGEGVLNGSVL
+2789 ITGEGALNGSVL

-2812 QDAPYTLANDILG
+2812 QDAPYTLMNTIAG
-2825 EGALLIDL
+2825 EGSLIIDL
-2833 SEDRRP
+2833 SENLRP

-2849 GSRAADLGKA
+2849 GTRAADLGKA

-2902 AQADPPLRART
+2902 AQANPALRART
-2913 LQGSVNFAGGEMNWT
+2913 LQGTVDFSGGEMNWT
-2928 LDADNEASAWLK
+2928 LDADNEVSAWLK

-3000 KDQMDLQAVRQ
+3000 KDQTDLQAVRQ

-3078 LLADGNNPGHAD
+3078 LLADGNNPDHAD
-3090 RVGSGHVSFRDAA
+3090 RVGSGHVSFRDA

-3110 SGMNSYTGTTTIET
+3110 SGTNSYTGTTTIET
-3124 GTRLALGSDSALGG
+3124 ETRLVLGSDSALGG

-3145 LIADSGNAVLDLNGH
+3145 LIADSENAVLDLNGH
-3160 TAYAGGV
+3160 AAYAGGV
-3167 RVGHGGSIFLGT
+3167 NVGHGGSIFLGT

-3186 LTIGANTADGAPSV
+3186 LTIGSNTADGAPSV
-3200 TGGGSIAGDGALAG
+3200 MGGGSIAGDGALAG
-3214 TGALYLN
+3214 TGALHLN

-3235 AETSVGRDATLLLT
+3235 AETFVGRDATLLLT
-3249 HANALG
+3249 HAHALG

-3320 GNHFFRQVN
+3320 GNNFFRQVN

-3374 EQGILDTNGYTVTAG
+3374 EQGILDTNGYTVTAD

-3395 GALTITGDGTLN
+3395 GALTITGGGTLN
-3407 IRRENTYAGGTV
+3407 IQRENTYAGGTV

-3467 NSLAGDTA
+3467 NSLAGDTV

-3485 TLDTDNSAFAGTWEI
+3485 TLDADNSAFVGTWEI

-3509 LRDGASPEHV
+3509 LRNAASPEHV

-3566 QDSRFSFDTDHVL
+3566 QNSRFSFDTDHVL
-3579 ASGNSFTGTLDMKN
+3579 AAGNSFTGTLDMKN

-3613 LELSSSGVGRG
+3613 LELSSSGTGRG

-3687 LFDDNHDAAA
+3687 LFDDNHDAEA
-3697 YQHQLV
+3697 YQHQVV

-3754 MTVKTDVA
+3754 MTVKTDAA

-3776 SRINSYTEGTLYQLA
+3776 SRINSYTSGTLYQLA

-3796 SKMMGAQLT
+3796 SKVMGAQLT

-3848 VSSGKVTYGAN
+3848 VSSGKVTYGAD

-3877 MNGKTQTGDS
+3877 MNGKTQTGDG

-3965 ILLEGGTL
+3965 ILLEGGALT
-3973 SIQGETSIANG
+3973 IAGEIAVANG
-3984 SFLHLGE
+3984 SFLHLG
-3991 TDGGSLTLLGGGSL
+3991 GAAGASLTLLGGGTL

-4019 GGDGTTTLV
+4019 GGDGTTTFV

-4054 LGTGTVRL
+4054 LGTGAIRL

-4112 TNSEWTLAGDNSQL
+4112 ANSEWTLAGDNSQL
-4126 GASSSFTI
+4126 GAGSSFTI

-4160 LDASEGTEWLLSNR
+4160 LDAPEGTEWVLSNR

-4184 LIKKGGGT
+4184 LVKKGEGT

-4205 SIEAGEIRLEH
+4205 SIKAGEIRLEH

-4256 AGSSLV
+4256 AGSSLI

-4311 ANLGESADVL
+4311 ANLGTTANVL
-4321 LNGAL
+4321 LNG
-4326 TLHSDIPAE
+4326 TVVLHSAAPAE

-4409 GSHAVVVQGSGQ
+4409 GSHAVVGQGAGQ

-4459 GTLTAAGGRVKVN
+4459 GTLTVAGGTVKVN
-4472 AGLLTGIDTTVDTM
+4472 AGLLTGIDTTVDTT

-4492 EDPSMAFDPDGRQL
+4492 EDPSMAFDPDGREL
-4506 AAIKLVE
+4506 APVKLVE

-4523 ASLEVVDSDSGSA
+4523 ASLEVVDSDSGA
-4536 MPMDATEQTVSLR
+4536 VMPMDGTEQTVSLR

-4587 KTLVLDNENATGAAA
+4587 KTLVLDNEDATGAAA

-4617 ASGNI
+4617 SSGNA

-4642 DGTTLRAETATDHI
+4642 DGTTLQAETATDHI
-4656 IGESRQLVLGNGS
+4656 IGESRQLILGSGS

-4682 LTGAGQVLFNGEGTL
+4682 LTGAGQVLFNGEGVL
-4697 RLRNAADAD
+4697 RLRNAAEAD

-4718 MVKTGAGELTLQG
+4718 MVKTGAGALTLQG

-4742 EEGVLTMNGAS
+4742 EEGILTMNGAS

-4823 SNVQDVRGDVHAAPE
+4823 SNVKDVRGDVHAAPE

-4855 DPASLAVDGAS
+4855 DPASLAVDGTS

-4885 DFMDS
+4885 DFTDS
-4890 GADGFKTLTVTG
+4890 GSDGFKTLTVTG

-4920 AAMKTDMIKVGGS
+4920 AAMKTDIIKVGGS

-4951 DARTFS
+4951 DVRTFS

-5010 KDPSGEVNDTGKS
+5010 KDPSGEINDTGKS

-5064 RSYGSRYNVGSGATG
+5064 RSYGSRYNIGSGATG

-5094 RGWQLDP
+5094 RGWQLDS

-5169 RTSGNYT
+5169 RTSGDYT

-5204 NYFHGEGAAYCT
+5204 NYFHGEGAGYCT

-5299 NQLHSS
+5299 NQLHFS